1 MLFQSYLFFV
11 FLFVFFQIWR
21 RYPDGRIKLI
31 CLGSLIFYG
40 AWNPLFIPLLIF
52 SAYLDFWCAQQ
63 IRLNSINSRLFVTLS
78 LLGNLGL
85 LCFFKYGDFLLEMG
99 FHFGNAISL
108 PLPRIYLDVILPV
121 GISFYTFQTIAYTID
136 VYRNE
141 IAPEEKFVDYFA
153 YVSFFPQLVAG
164 PIERPQRLLPQIK
177 RSPETAISKAD
188 LKAGVELIC
197 RGLIKKLV
205 IADVVAGYV
214 DTVYAD
220 FAGHSAYS
228 IFAAT
233 LLFAIQIYCDFS
245 GYTDIARGVARI
257 FGIRLMENF
266 DYPYFSCSMREFW
279 HRWHISLSTW
289 LRDYLYISLGGN
301 RRGAVIWYRNLFVT
315 MVLGGLWHGA
325 SANFVAWGAYHGV
338 LLIVEQFV
346 RRLGPKRN
354 LVPRS
359 VRWII
364 TINLILF
371 GWLLFRIEDI
381 GDLWAWFSQYD
392 LDKPRHEIPD
402 LRVLGASTL
411 FVFVTIYEGLVRSER
426 VRLLS
431 GSRFGVSVK
440 VLAVLASFA
449 VFSVPSDRPFI
460 YFAF

>member
-1 MLFQSYLFFV
+1 
-11 FLFVFFQIWR
+11 
-21 RYPDGRIKLI
+21 
-31 CLGSLIFYG
+31 
-40 AWNPLFIPLLIF
+40 
-52 SAYLDFWCAQQ
+52 
-63 IRLNSINSRLFVTLS
+63 
-78 LLGNLGL
+78 LGNLGL

-141 IAPEEKFVDYFA
+141 IPPEEKFVDYFA

-228 IFAAT
+228 IVAAT

-325 SANFVAWGAYHGV
+325 SANFVAWGAYDGV
-338 LLIVEQFV
+338 LLIV
-346 RRLGPKRN
+346 
-354 LVPRS
+354 
-359 VRWII
+359 
-364 TINLILF
+364 
-371 GWLLFRIEDI
+371 
-381 GDLWAWFSQYD
+381 
-392 LDKPRHEIPD
+392 
-402 LRVLGASTL
+402 
-411 FVFVTIYEGLVRSER
+411 
-426 VRLLS
+426 
-431 GSRFGVSVK
+431 
-440 VLAVLASFA
+440 
-449 VFSVPSDRPFI
+449 
-460 YFAF
+460 